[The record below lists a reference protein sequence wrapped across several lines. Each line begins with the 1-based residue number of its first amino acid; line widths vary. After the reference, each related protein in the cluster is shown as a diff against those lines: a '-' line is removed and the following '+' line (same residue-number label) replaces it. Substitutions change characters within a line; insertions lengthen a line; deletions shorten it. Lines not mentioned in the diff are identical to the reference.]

1 VKGDIMAS
9 KWIKKDLFDQ
19 FVEEKQNEEASKKPT
34 SRRSDMVWQT
44 PTMGTQ
50 DKPKVYEVRLLP
62 DPKGQFYKRFYYH
75 GFKSGDRWYFPLCE
89 KTYDF
94 YNWCPFCA
102 AASKLYTGTQADKTL
117 ASTIKRKEKF
127 VGNIFII
134 DDPRDAERD
143 AENKVVNTVKLYE
156 FPGEVEQKI
165 KGTITDVKHGLG
177 ASVFD
182 PGDEGYNFII
192 KVRATKPTKDGKT
205 WPVYADSE
213 FARKSSSLGTDK
225 EIQKIMEK
233 TFDINEYVSTQ
244 KMSDEDIITLM
255 KNEMLWDLVKDEW
268 SRYKGKVANGVKTE
282 SEKASGKKEE
292 TPKPTSKKK
301 NEEEDVPS
309 DLGLPPKEEDQD
321 DADLLRELDEL

>member
-1 VKGDIMAS
+1 MCS
-9 KWIKKDLFDQ
+9 KWIKKDLFEQ
-19 FVEEKQNEEASKKPT
+19 FVEEKQNEETNKKPT

-44 PTMGTQ
+44 PQMGTQ
-50 DKPKVYEVRLLP
+50 DKPKIYEVRLLP
-62 DPKGQFYKRFYYH
+62 DPTGQFYKRFYYH
-75 GFKSGDRWYFPLCE
+75 GFKSGDRWYFPLCT
-89 KTYDF
+89 KTDDF

-117 ASTIKRKEKF
+117 ASSIKRKEKF
-127 VGNIFII
+127 VGNIFVV

-156 FPGEVEQKI
+156 FPNEVEQKI

-182 PGDEGYNFII
+182 PGDDGYNFIV
-192 KVRATKPTKDGKT
+192 KVRATKPTKEGKT

-213 FARKSSSLGTDK
+213 FARKSSALGTDK

-233 TFDINEYVSTQ
+233 TFNINDYVTTQ
-244 KMSDEDIITLM
+244 KMSDEDVIALL
-255 KNEMLWDLVKDEW
+255 KNEMLWELVKDEW
-268 SRYKGKVANGVKTE
+268 ARYKGKVANGNGGTKTK
-282 SEKASGKKEE
+282 SEEAAEKKDA
-292 TPKPTSKKK
+292 PKPAPKKK
-301 NEEEDVPS
+301 NEEDVP
-309 DLGLPPKEEDQD
+309 DKLGDNPKADEAE

>member
-1 VKGDIMAS
+1 MCS

-19 FVEEKQNEEASKKPT
+19 FVEEKQNEETSKKPT

-44 PTMGTQ
+44 PSMGTQ

-89 KTYDF
+89 KTNDF

-143 AENKVVNTVKLYE
+143 AENKVINTVKLYE
-156 FPGEVEQKI
+156 FPNEVEQKI
-165 KGTITDVKHGLG
+165 KGTITDAKHGLG

-182 PGDEGYNFII
+182 PSDEGYNFIV

-213 FARKSSSLGTDK
+213 FARKSSALGTDK

-233 TFDINEYVSTQ
+233 TFDINDYVLTQ

-268 SRYKGKVANGVKTE
+268 SRYKGKMANGNDAKTKTEESGSMTVKTE
-282 SEKASGKKEE
+282 
-292 TPKPTSKKK
+292 TSKSSPKK
-301 NEEEDVPS
+301 NEEDVP
-309 DLGLPPKEEDQD
+309 DRLGQNSKDDQE
-321 DADLLRELDEL
+321 DADLLKELDEL